1 MQVLIEFRDPSAAGL
16 RDIARRRVRFVFRR
30 QARLVTRATVRLTDV
45 NGPRG
50 GIDKRCQVAL
60 DVGGRAIVVH
70 AMAHDWRVA
79 LDDAL
84 ARAARF
90 LSRLWR
96 RLRGPRRREA
106 PRRAGSA
113 AAEPA
118 PLATGHAPAS
128 A

>member
-16 RDIARRRVRFVFRR
+16 REIARRRVRFVFRR
-30 QARLVTRATVRLTDV
+30 QSRLVTRATVRLTDV

-60 DVGGRAIVVH
+60 DVGGRPIVVH
-70 AMAHDWRVA
+70 AMAHEWRAA
-79 LDDAL
+79 LDEAL

-96 RLRGPRRREA
+96 RLRGPRRLEA
-106 PRRAGSA
+106 PRRS
-113 AAEPA
+113 A
-118 PLATGHAPAS
+118 PLAAEHAPAP
-128 A
+128 